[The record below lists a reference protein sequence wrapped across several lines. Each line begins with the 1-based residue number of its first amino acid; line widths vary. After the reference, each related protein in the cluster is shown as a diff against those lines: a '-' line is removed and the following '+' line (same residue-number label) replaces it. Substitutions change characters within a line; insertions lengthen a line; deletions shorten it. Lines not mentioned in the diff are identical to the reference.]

1 MARCPQTRSARC
13 DPRLQEVQE
22 SAITIA
28 GIELMHCISFGINEA
43 AEATDFRSVYQTI
56 RTEAGMPGLVRLSTL
71 QPIFRLDS
79 LIGQSPSVK
88 TPADNRL
95 VSKHRGFDQASAV
108 VA

>member
-43 AEATDFRSVYQTI
+43 AEATHFPFRVSDDPDGG
-56 RTEAGMPGLVRLSTL
+56 RHAGACPIEHVAADLS
-71 QPIFRLDS
+71 PRFVDWAESEREDA
-79 LIGQSPSVK
+79 G
-88 TPADNRL
+88 R
-95 VSKHRGFDQASAV
+95 
-108 VA
+108 